1 MLYHILWIENGGDPN
16 QNPLQTEGAF
26 MQMPQGSFI
35 VPLILAALAARACGE
50 IRTQVIEYRDG
61 AAVLEG
67 FMAYDDATEE
77 IRPAVLIAPE
87 WWGLTDYPK
96 HRAEQLARMGYVAFA
111 IDMFGNGKIT
121 DDPSEAGKWTGP
133 FYSDRKFCRQ
143 RAQAGLDTLL
153 AQKYVDKSRVAAIGY
168 CFGGMVAL
176 ELARSGAPLAGVITF
191 HGDVRRADDEGPDD
205 IKAKIL
211 VCHGGDDPLVPAKAL
226 QDFQDEMK
234 EAKADYQINLYSGAK
249 HAFTN
254 PAADSH
260 HIDGIAYNEQA
271 DKRSW
276 MALND
281 FFSEIFKPGN

>member
-1 MLYHILWIENGGDPN
+1 
-16 QNPLQTEGAF
+16 
-26 MQMPQGSFI
+26 MQSPIGSFMA
-35 VPLILAALAARACGE
+35 VLICSAFAATACGN

-61 AAVLEG
+61 PTVLEG
-67 FMAYDDATEE
+67 FVAYDDATEE
-77 IRPAVLIAPE
+77 LRPAVLIAPE

-111 IDMFGNGKIT
+111 IDMYGKGEAT
-121 DDPSEAGKWTGP
+121 DDPAQASKWVTP
-133 FYSDRKFCRQ
+133 FYSDRKLCRQ
-143 RAQAGLDTLL
+143 RAQAGLDTLM

-191 HGDVRRADDEGPDD
+191 HGDVRRAGDEGPDD

-211 VCHGGDDPLVPAKAL
+211 VCHGGDDPLVPMKAVWE
-226 QDFQDEMK
+226 FQDEMNQ
-234 EAKADYQINLYSGAK
+234 AKADYQINIYSGAK

-281 FFSEIFKPGN
+281 FFAEIFRLPQ